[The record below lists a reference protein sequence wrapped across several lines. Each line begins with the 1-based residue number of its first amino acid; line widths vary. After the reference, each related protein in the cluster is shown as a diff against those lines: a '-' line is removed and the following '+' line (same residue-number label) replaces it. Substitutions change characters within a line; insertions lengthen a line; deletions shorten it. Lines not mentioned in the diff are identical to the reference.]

1 MTVPLRPRA
10 ALATHDVFNMP
21 PHLGDRDL
29 WAQDA
34 ALREG
39 VRREG
44 AGWAEDRI
52 AAFARLVGRAEVAEK
67 AEQANRHG
75 PELKP
80 YDRYGMRIDRIEYH
94 PAYHDLV
101 ALAVENEVASF
112 AWNHEG
118 PGAHVGHMALTYLFS
133 QMEGGAMCPMAM
145 TYAAI
150 PALNASPA
158 IAEAWIPRLLSNR
171 YDGRDV
177 PVECKPGATVGMFMT
192 EKQGGSD
199 VRSNSTCARPAE
211 GGADG
216 SWRLVGHKYFCSAPM
231 SDAFLTLARTEAGIS
246 CFLLPRWTP
255 DGERNAISIQHLK
268 DKLGNR
274 SNASVEIE
282 FENAWAVMVGEDGR
296 GIRTII
302 DMVQGNRL
310 YCAVSSAALM
320 RQAVVQ
326 AVHHTRHRSAFQR
339 RLADQ
344 PLMRAVLADLA
355 LEAEAALALGLRVAR
370 AVDEAG
376 GGPEARAFARIGTAI
391 AKYWVCKRAPGH
403 AFEALECHG
412 GPGYVE
418 DGPMAR
424 LYREAPLNSI
434 WEGSGNVLCLDV
446 LRAMA
451 RDEDAAPAVLAELDA
466 ARGAHPALDRAADAL
481 RDDLARPEEFEP
493 GARALTE
500 RMALTLQASLLVQH
514 APPAVA
520 DAFCAS
526 RLGERWTGAY
536 GTLPLGVDTEAILA
550 RALPAA

>member
-10 ALATHDVFNMP
+10 ALATHEVFNMP

-29 WAQDA
+29 WADDA

-44 AGWAEDRI
+44 ADWAEDRI
-52 AAFARLVGRAEVAEK
+52 AAFGRLIGRAEVAEK

-80 YDRYGMRIDRIEYH
+80 FDRYGMRIDRVEYH

-101 ALAVENEVASF
+101 ALAVENEIAGF
-112 AWNHEG
+112 AWNHAG

-150 PALNASPA
+150 PALRASPA

-171 YDGRDV
+171 YDGRDI
-177 PVECKPGATVGMFMT
+177 PVEQKPGATVGMFMT

-199 VRSNSTCARPAE
+199 VRSNSTVARPADS
-211 GGADG
+211 GADG
-216 SWRLVGHKYFCSAPM
+216 SWRLTGHKYFCSAPM
-231 SDAFLTLARTEAGIS
+231 SDAFLTLARTDAGIS

-255 DGERNAISIQHLK
+255 EGERNAVSLQHLK

-282 FENAWAVMVGEDGR
+282 LEGAWAVMVGEDGR

-310 YCAVSSAALM
+310 YCAVSSAAIM
-320 RQAVVQ
+320 RQGVAQ
-326 AVHHTRHRSAFQR
+326 AIHHTRHRSAFQR

-344 PLMRAVLADLA
+344 PLMRNVLADLA
-355 LEAEAALALGLRVAR
+355 LEAEAALALGLRTAR
-370 AVDEAG
+370 AVDEGRRRAG
-376 GGPEARAFARIGTAI
+376 GAGVGAHRHGDCQILGLQARARPCVRGAGVPWRPRLHRG
-391 AKYWVCKRAPGH
+391 RA
-403 AFEALECHG
+403 
-412 GPGYVE
+412 
-418 DGPMAR
+418 DGPALPRGAAQQHLGR
-424 LYREAPLNSI
+424 LGQCALPR
-434 WEGSGNVLCLDV
+434 
-446 LRAMA
+446 R
-451 RDEDAAPAVLAELDA
+451 A
-466 ARGAHPALDRAADAL
+466 ARHGP
-481 RDDLARPEEFEP
+481 
-493 GARALTE
+493 
-500 RMALTLQASLLVQH
+500 
-514 APPAVA
+514 
-520 DAFCAS
+520 
-526 RLGERWTGAY
+526 
-536 GTLPLGVDTEAILA
+536 
-550 RALPAA
+550 

>member
-1 MTVPLRPRA
+1 MTVPLRARA

-52 AAFARLVGRAEVAEK
+52 AAFACLVGRTEVAEK

-75 PELKP
+75 PELRP
-80 YDRYGMRIDRIEYH
+80 FDRYGMRIDRIEYH

-177 PVECKPGATVGMFMT
+177 PVERKPGATVGMFMT

-199 VRSNSTCARPAE
+199 VRSNSTCARLADR
-211 GGADG
+211 GADG

-370 AVDEAG
+370 AVDETG
-376 GGPEARAFARIGTAI
+376 DGPEARAFARIGTAI

-451 RDEDAAPAVLAELDA
+451 RDEDAAPAVLAEFDA

-481 RDDLARPEEFEP
+481 REDLARPEEFEP

>member
-1 MTVPLRPRA
+1 
-10 ALATHDVFNMP
+10 MP
-21 PHLGDRDL
+21 PHMGDRDL
-29 WAQDA
+29 WAEDA
-34 ALREG
+34 ALRDS

-44 AGWAEDRI
+44 AAWAEARL
-52 AAFARLVGRAEVAEK
+52 AAFGRLVGRAGMAEK
-67 AEQANRHG
+67 AEQANRHS
-75 PELKP
+75 PELRSF
-80 YDRYGMRIDRIEYH
+80 DRYGMRIDQVEYH
-94 PAYHDLV
+94 PAYHDLLE
-101 ALAVENEVASF
+101 LAVGNEVASF
-112 AWNHEG
+112 AWNHTG

-133 QMEGGAMCPMAM
+133 RVEGGAMCPMAM

-150 PALNASPA
+150 PALRASPA
-158 IAEAWIPRLLSNR
+158 IAESWVPRLLSNR
-171 YDGRDV
+171 YDGRDI
-177 PVECKPGATVGMFMT
+177 PVEEKPGATIGMFMT

-199 VRSNSTCARPAE
+199 VRTNSTLARPAE
-211 GGADG
+211 RGTDG

-255 DGERNAISIQHLK
+255 DGERNTISIQHLK

-282 FENAWAVMVGEDGR
+282 LEDAWAVMVGEDGR

-320 RQAVVQ
+320 REGVAQAL
-326 AVHHTRHRSAFQR
+326 HHTRHRSAFQR

-344 PLMRAVLADLA
+344 PLMRNVLADLA

-370 AVDEAG
+370 AADEAG
-376 GGPEARAFARIGTAI
+376 GDRQARALARIGTAI

-412 GPGYVE
+412 GPGYIE

-451 RDEDAAPAVLAELDA
+451 REEEAAPALLAELDA
-466 ARGAHPALDRAADAL
+466 ARGGHPALDRAADAL
-481 RDDLARPEEFEP
+481 RNDLSKPEEFEP
-493 GARALTE
+493 GARSLTE
-500 RMALTLQASLLVQH
+500 RMALVLQAALLVRH

-520 DAFCAS
+520 DAFCAG
-526 RLGERWTGAY
+526 RLGDRWTGAY
-536 GTLPLGVDTEAILA
+536 GTLPPGINTDAILD
-550 RALPAA
+550 RALPAG

>member
-29 WAQDA
+29 WTEDT

-52 AAFARLVGRAEVAEK
+52 AAFARLVGRTEVVEK

-75 PELKP
+75 PELKS
-80 YDRYGMRIDRIEYH
+80 YDRYGMRIDRVEYH

-171 YDGRDV
+171 YDGRDI
-177 PVECKPGATVGMFMT
+177 PVERKPGATIGMFMT

-216 SWRLVGHKYFCSAPM
+216 FWRLVGHKYFCSAPM

-376 GGPEARAFARIGTAI
+376 DGPEAQAFARIGTAI

-526 RLGERWTGAY
+526 RLGKRWTGAY
-536 GTLPLGVDTEAILA
+536 GTLPPGVDTEAILA

>member
-1 MTVPLRPRA
+1 M
-10 ALATHDVFNMP
+10 
-21 PHLGDRDL
+21 GDRDL
-29 WAQDA
+29 WAEDA

-44 AGWAEDRI
+44 AAWAEARI
-52 AAFARLVGRAEVAEK
+52 AAFGRLIGRAEVAEK
-67 AEQANRHG
+67 AEQANRRS
-75 PELKP
+75 PELRP
-80 YDRYGMRIDRIEYH
+80 FDRYGMRIDRVEYH
-94 PAYHDLV
+94 PAYHDLM
-101 ALAVENEVASF
+101 ALAVENEVAGF

-118 PGAHVGHMALTYLFS
+118 PGAHVGHMALTYLIS
-133 QMEGGAMCPMAM
+133 QVECGVMCSMAM
-145 TYAAI
+145 TYAAV
-150 PALNASPA
+150 PALSASPA
-158 IAEAWIPRLLSNR
+158 IAEAWVPRALSGR

-177 PVECKPGATVGMFMT
+177 PVEDKPGATIGMFMT

-199 VRSNSTCARPAE
+199 VRSNSTRARLAE
-211 GGADG
+211 DGADG
-216 SWRLVGHKYFCSAPM
+216 SWRLTGHKYFCSAPM
-231 SDAFLTLARTEAGIS
+231 SDAFLTLARTDAGIS

-255 DGERNAISIQHLK
+255 EGERNAISIQHLK

-282 FENAWAVMVGEDGR
+282 LEDAWAVMVGEDGR

-320 RQAVVQ
+320 RQGVVQ
-326 AVHHTRHRSAFQR
+326 ALHHTRHRSAFQR

-344 PLMRAVLADLA
+344 PLMRNVLADLA
-355 LEAEAALALGLRVAR
+355 LEAEAALALGLRIAR

-376 GGPEARAFARIGTAI
+376 DNRQARAFARIGTAI

-412 GPGYVE
+412 GPGYIE

-434 WEGSGNVLCLDV
+434 WEGSGNVVCLDV

-451 RDEDAAPAVLAELDA
+451 REEEAAPALLAEIDA
-466 ARGAHPALDRAADAL
+466 ARGGHPALDRAADAL
-481 RDDLARPEEFEP
+481 RDDLSRPEAFES

-500 RMALTLQASLLVQH
+500 RMALALQASLLVRH
-514 APPAVA
+514 APQAVA
-520 DAFCAS
+520 DAFCAA
-526 RLGERWTGAY
+526 RLGDRWTGAY
-536 GTLPLGVDTEAILA
+536 GTLPPAADTEAILA
-550 RALPAA
+550 RALPDA